1 MKKNNQLIDCLTS
14 DYLSITFKIP
24 FRNHFLTK
32 MDTVEYVKNY
42 FTEMRDVIEKIPS
55 EQVAGV
61 VEALFTA
68 WKNGNH
74 VFIIGNGGSASTAT
88 HMMCDLNKC
97 TIVDGKPRFKATAL
111 VDNIPIVSALTND
124 DGWGEIY
131 VEQLKNFFTKGDV
144 VIAFSV
150 HGGSGSDKAGAW
162 SQNLLKGMQYA
173 KDNGGVAIGI
183 AGFDGGAMKQMADH
197 CIVVPVESTPHTE
210 SLHVAIEH
218 LIANCL
224 KEKIEHD
231 G

>member
-1 MKKNNQLIDCLTS
+1 MDNIEYIQKYFSEMQEVIG
-14 DYLSITFKIP
+14 KIP
-24 FRNHFLTK
+24 
-32 MDTVEYVKNY
+32 VEEV
-42 FTEMRDVIEKIPS
+42 S
-55 EQVAGV
+55 AV
-61 VEALFTA
+61 VDALFKA
-68 WKNGNH
+68 WQNGNR

-97 TIVDGKPRFKATAL
+97 TIVEGKKRFKATAL
-111 VDNIPIVSALTND
+111 VDNIPLVSALTND

-131 VEQLKNFFTKGDV
+131 VEQLKNFFESGDV
-144 VIAFSV
+144 VIAYSV

-162 SQNLLKGMQYA
+162 SQNLLKGLQYA

-210 SLHVAIEH
+210 SLHVAVEH
-218 LIANCL
+218 LIANLL
-224 KEKIEHD
+224 KEKIENE